1 MNSTQKRYV
10 ARLQEL
16 IDESKNI
23 ETLVKKPEPS
33 RNPGAMSLSLS
44 YIEDKASLNAWLIKV
59 KNIISIIFGNTS
71 IQFNRIEELAKDN
84 GFFGLSQIMSIK
96 GVLMGSLD
104 DLNNG
109 FLVGKE
115 FLIAGEIFD
124 SVLEE
129 AKELLKTE
137 HKDPAAMLG
146 RVVLEDAL
154 RRLAQQE
161 KISDT
166 LKASQINIEL
176 RKAGRYN
183 LSQERLIQAWLDI
196 GNYAAHGKF
205 DQYSKEQVKD
215 QIESVERFIAND
227 FKV

>member
-10 ARLQEL
+10 ERLQEL
-16 IDESKNI
+16 INESEDI
-23 ETLVKKPEPS
+23 ESLVKKAS
-33 RNPGAMSLSLS
+33 SSNPNVAVFGLS
-44 YIEDKASLNAWLIKV
+44 YIEDDAALNAWLIKT
-59 KNIISIIFGNTS
+59 KNIIDIIFGNTS
-71 IQFNRIEELAKDN
+71 IQFKRLEELTQN
-84 GFFGLSQIMSIK
+84 YNSFGLSQIRSIK
-96 GVLMGSLD
+96 GVLIGSLD

-109 FLVGKE
+109 FLIGKE

-154 RRLAQQE
+154 KRLARQE
-161 KISDT
+161 GINDT

-176 RKAGRYN
+176 KKAGRYN

-215 QIESVERFIAND
+215 QIESIERFIATD